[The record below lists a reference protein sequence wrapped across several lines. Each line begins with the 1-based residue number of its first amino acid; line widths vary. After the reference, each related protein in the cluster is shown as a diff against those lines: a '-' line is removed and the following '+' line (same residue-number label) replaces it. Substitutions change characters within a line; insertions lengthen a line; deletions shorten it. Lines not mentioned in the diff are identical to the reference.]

1 MSHAPGFALVC
12 RLDIDPS
19 AVRRQSRAGLRPS
32 CGRAEAVSER
42 YKEAPVALGLASN
55 GDLLEVFSSDN
66 GSTWTIIVTSPNG
79 TSCLVAAG
87 QDWQPAKPV
96 AKAASRSL

>member
-1 MSHAPGFALVC
+1 MRLVSLLFVIWTLILPLSAAAKAEPACGHHADVLKQ
-12 RLDIDPS
+12 L
-19 AVRRQSRAGLRPS
+19 
-32 CGRAEAVSER
+32 SER

-55 GDLLEVFSSDN
+55 GNLLEVFSSDS

-96 AKAASRSL
+96 AKAVSRLL